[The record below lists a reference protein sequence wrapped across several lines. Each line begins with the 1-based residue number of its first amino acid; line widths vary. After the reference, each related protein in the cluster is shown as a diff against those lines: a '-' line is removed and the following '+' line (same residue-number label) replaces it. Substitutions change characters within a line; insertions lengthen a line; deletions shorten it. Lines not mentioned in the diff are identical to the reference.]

1 VKTRIV
7 KGKRDSAKAE
17 AARERAGGTDRSG
30 SGNLAAR
37 MGRWSAQH
45 RKIAIWGWL
54 AFVFVAFAIGSAVG
68 TNTADEAHLGV
79 GESGRADLTVD
90 AAYPK
95 SADEMVL
102 VQSATANADSLPF
115 RAAMGD
121 AQFRLSR
128 LPYVY
133 EIESPYTPA
142 NRDQISADGHSALT
156 RFKIAGDEDTAKS
169 HASATLRAVEAA
181 QAAHPQ
187 FTVGEFGDASANNQ
201 VSKSISNDFKT
212 ALVTSLPVT
221 LVILLVAFGALVAAG
236 VPLLLGLTAVL
247 ATIGLIGPISH
258 IGSGV
263 DESVSEVVLL
273 IGLAV
278 GVDYSMFSLRRER
291 EEREAGRSEGASL
304 AAAAATSGRAVLV
317 SGFTVIIAMA
327 GMYLA
332 GAPTFQSFATGTIL
346 VVAVAV
352 VGSLTVLPAV
362 LAWLGDRVEKGRIP
376 FLSRRRWNVG
386 ESGAWSRIL
395 TPALRHPV
403 IAVVTAGGL
412 LVLLSIPAFSLH
424 TATPGV
430 ETLPQ
435 DLGVIKTYNR
445 IQAAFPGGPIPAEV
459 VVRADDVRSPEVVG
473 GINRLRAEAAASP
486 DFKEPI
492 TTSVSPDHTVEEVDI
507 PVVGD
512 GTDSQSTAALA
523 DLRDRLIPATI
534 GRVPGATADVT
545 GYTASSVDFNDAMK
559 SHAPLVFVFVLSAA
573 FLLLLFTFRSLVIPV
588 KAIILN
594 LLSVGAAYGV
604 MVWIFQEGHLESLL
618 GFQSN
623 GAIVSWMPLFMFVVL
638 FGLSMDYHVF
648 ILTRIRE
655 AFDRGRP
662 TEEAVSHGIK
672 TTAGVVTSAAAV
684 MISVFAIFAT
694 LSLLIFK
701 ELGVGLAVAV
711 LIDATIIRGV
721 LLPATMKLL
730 GDWNWY
736 LPKWLEW
743 LPRIG
748 PVGDPGLPPESERP
762 DVPSE
767 RPKPPPI
774 PA

>member
-1 VKTRIV
+1 MMRDPKT
-7 KGKRDSAKAE
+7 SEAKA
-17 AARERAGGTDRSG
+17 AANTAAGAEQRL
-30 SGNLAAR
+30 NVAAR

-45 RKIAIWGWL
+45 RKTAIWGWL
-54 AFVFVAFAIGSAVG
+54 AFVIVAFMIGGAVG
-68 TNTADEAHLGV
+68 TKTLDNAHLGV
-79 GESGRADLTVD
+79 GESGRADRTID

-95 SADEMVL
+95 SADELVL
-102 VQSATANADSLPF
+102 VQSATENPNSLPV
-115 RAAMGD
+115 RAAVGD
-121 AQFRLSR
+121 AQFRLSK

-133 EIESPYTPA
+133 AIESPYTPA
-142 NRDQISADGHSALT
+142 NRSQISADGHSALT
-156 RFKIAGDEDTAKS
+156 RFKIAGNQSTAKKR
-169 HASATLRAVEAA
+169 ASETLAAIDAT

-187 FTVGEFGDASANNQ
+187 LTVGEFGQASSDNQ
-201 VSKSISNDFKT
+201 VSTSISNDFKT
-212 ALVTSLPVT
+212 ALVTSLPIT
-221 LVILLVAFGALVAAG
+221 LLILLIAFGALVAAG

-247 ATIGLIGPISH
+247 GTIGLVGVISH

-263 DESVSEVVLL
+263 DQSINEVILL

-278 GVDYSMFSLRRER
+278 GVDYSMFYLRRER
-291 EEREAGRSEGASL
+291 EERESGRSEGASL
-304 AAAAATSGRAVLV
+304 AAAAATSGRAVMV
-317 SGFTVIIAMA
+317 SGFTVMIAMA

-332 GAPTFQSFATGTIL
+332 GAPTFKSFATGTIL

-352 VGSLTVLPAV
+352 VGSLTVLPAI

-376 FLSRRRWNVG
+376 YLSKRRKWNVDERG
-386 ESGAWSRIL
+386 VWSRIL
-395 TPALRHPV
+395 NPALRHPV
-403 IAVVTAGGL
+403 VAVVAAGGL
-412 LVLLSIPAFSLH
+412 LVFLAVPAFRLH

-435 DLGVIKTYNR
+435 NLGVIKTYNR
-445 IQAAFPGGPIPAEV
+445 IQAAFPGGPIPANV
-459 VVRADDVRSPEVVG
+459 VVHAGDVKSLPVIRA
-473 GINRLRAEAAASP
+473 INDLSARAAASP
-486 DFKEPI
+486 DFKQPI
-492 TTSVSPDHTVEEVDI
+492 TTSVSPDHTVEQVEI
-507 PVVGD
+507 PVAGN
-512 GTDSQSTAALA
+512 GTDSRSTAALA
-523 DLRDRLIPATI
+523 QLRDMLIPATI
-534 GRVPGATADVT
+534 GRVPGATADVS
-545 GYTASSVDFNDAMK
+545 GYTASSTDFNDTMK
-559 SHAPLVFVFVLSAA
+559 SHAPVVFVFVLSAA

-588 KAIILN
+588 TAIILN

-662 TEEAVSHGIK
+662 TVDAVSHGIK

-743 LPRIG
+743 LPKVG
-748 PVGDPGLPPESERP
+748 PGAGSYAP
-762 DVPSE
+762 PSE
-767 RPKPPPI
+767 GPDASAAAVKHPP
-774 PA
+774 ARA

>member
-1 VKTRIV
+1 MRGPETPE
-7 KGKRDSAKAE
+7 AKAAATE
-17 AARERAGGTDRSG
+17 AVRAGHSP
-30 SGNLAAR
+30 NVAAR

-45 RKIAIWGWL
+45 RKTAIWGWL
-54 AFVFVAFAIGSAVG
+54 AFVIVAFMIGGGVG
-68 TNTADEAHLGV
+68 TRTLDNAHLGV
-79 GESGRADLTVD
+79 GESGRADRTVD

-95 SADEMVL
+95 SADELVL
-102 VQSATANADSLPF
+102 VQSATETANGLRF
-115 RAAMGD
+115 RAAVGD
-121 AQFRLSR
+121 AQFRLSQ

-133 EIESPYTPA
+133 AIESPYTPA
-142 NRDQISADGHSALT
+142 NRSQISADGHSALT
-156 RFKIAGDEDTAKS
+156 RFKIAGNQSTAKER
-169 HASATLRAVEAA
+169 ANATLRAIDAA

-187 FTVGEFGDASANNQ
+187 LTIGEFGDASSDNQ
-201 VSKSISNDFKT
+201 VSASISSDFKT

-221 LVILLVAFGALVAAG
+221 LLILLIAFGALVAAA

-247 ATIGLIGPISH
+247 GTIGLVGVISH
-258 IGSGV
+258 INGV
-263 DESVSEVVLL
+263 DESINEVILL

-278 GVDYSMFSLRRER
+278 GVDYSMFYLRRER
-291 EEREAGRSEGASL
+291 EERESGRSEGASL
-304 AAAAATSGRAVLV
+304 AAAAATSGRAVMV
-317 SGFTVIIAMA
+317 SGFTVMIAMA

-332 GAPTFQSFATGTIL
+332 GAPTFASFATGTIL

-352 VGSLTVLPAV
+352 VGSLTVLPAI

-376 FLSRRRWNVG
+376 YLSRRKWNVG
-386 ESGAWSRIL
+386 ESGAVSRIL
-395 TPALRHPV
+395 NPALRHPV
-403 IAVVTAGGL
+403 VAVVASGAL
-412 LVLLSIPAFSLH
+412 LVFLAIPAFSLH

-435 DLGVIKTYNR
+435 DLGVIKTYTR
-445 IQAAFPGGPIPAEV
+445 IQAAFPGGPIPAQV
-459 VVRADDVRSPEVVG
+459 VVHADNVKSLPVIG
-473 GINRLRAEAAASP
+473 AINDLSARAAASP
-486 DFKEPI
+486 DFKQPI
-492 TTSVSPDHTVEEVDI
+492 TTTVSPGHTVEQVDI
-507 PVVGD
+507 PVAGD
-512 GTDSQSTAALA
+512 GTDARSTAALA
-523 DLRDRLIPATI
+523 HLRDKLIPATI

-545 GYTASSVDFNDAMK
+545 GYTASSTDFNDTMK
-559 SHAPLVFVFVLSAA
+559 SHAPVVFVFVLSAA
-573 FLLLLFTFRSLVIPV
+573 FILLLFTFRSVVIPLT
-588 KAIILN
+588 AIILN

-604 MVWIFQEGHLESLL
+604 MVWIFQKGHLESLL
-618 GFQSN
+618 GFKSN

-662 TEEAVSHGIK
+662 TEDAVSHGIK

-701 ELGVGLAVAV
+701 ELGIGLAVAV

-743 LPRIG
+743 MPRIG
-748 PVGDPGLPPESERP
+748 PGTGSYAQPPEGPGAS
-762 DVPSE
+762 DAAI
-767 RPKPPPI
+767 KHPPI
-774 PA
+774 RT